1 MFLDFY
7 GLLEQPFGVTPDPTY
22 LYPTR
27 THREALESLSTGIK
41 ADRGFLALVAEP
53 GMGKTTLL
61 YQLLQ
66 ELRESA
72 RTVYLFNTQC
82 DSRELLRYVLD
93 ELGVDTQGMGLVAM
107 HTKLNAILFDEMLAG
122 KRFVL
127 VVDEAQNLGE
137 PVLETVRLLSNF
149 ETPHAKLLQIVLA
162 GQPALAAKLAKPE
175 LSQLRQR
182 IAVLSRLEPLSL
194 AETECYVE
202 HRLKVAGYWGEPL
215 FAPNA
220 LELIATQSKG
230 IPRNINNICYNSL
243 SVAHDRALKTV
254 TSEIVQEAL
263 THLDFASDFASN
275 VPQSPPISEPAPVPA
290 AVPIPRSVA
299 APDLS
304 AASGSARET
313 HRQITPQLTYKPL
326 KQFKLSRWISSSL
339 ALTGILLL
347 GSYYLLPSLLRIA
360 KPTQAAAAPTTS
372 NDSQK
377 SLTPFGP
384 ANSTVSTPRTYAAD
398 PQETD
403 SGQVLTIA
411 ARPQQ
416 TLQEIS
422 ILYLGHFDRHLFEE
436 ICLLNPELK
445 DPDHIQGGQLI
456 RLPLRAHAMTKAIDT
471 SEAGTTAK
479 KETSGKL
486 FTKFVALL
494 HGR

>member
-1 MFLDFY
+1 MFLDFH

-22 LYPTR
+22 LYPTQ

-82 DSRELLRYVLD
+82 DSRQLLRYVLD
-93 ELGVDTQGMGLVAM
+93 ELGIDTQGMGLVAM
-107 HTKLNAILFDEMLAG
+107 HTKLNAMLFDEMLAG

-127 VVDEAQNLGE
+127 VVDEAHNLSE
-137 PVLETVRLLSNF
+137 SVLETVRLLSNF

-162 GQPALAAKLAKPE
+162 GQPGLAAKLAKPE

-182 IAVLSRLEPLSL
+182 IAVLSRLEPLTL

-215 FAPNA
+215 FAANA

-230 IPRNINNICYNSL
+230 IPRDINNICYNSL
-243 SVAHDRALKTV
+243 SVAYGRGEKTV

-263 THLDFASDFASN
+263 ALLDFASDIASN
-275 VPQSPPISEPAPVPA
+275 LPQSPALSEPAPVPA
-290 AVPIPRSVA
+290 VAPVPRSA
-299 APDLS
+299 AGPDPV
-304 AASGSARET
+304 AASGSVGGN
-313 HRQITPQLTYKPL
+313 HRQPTPQLTYKPL
-326 KQFKLSRWISSSL
+326 KHFNLPRWISSAI
-339 ALTGILLL
+339 ALTSIFLL
-347 GSYYLLPSLLRIA
+347 GSWYLAPSLLRIVE
-360 KPTQAAAAPTTS
+360 PTQAAAVPTTS
-372 NDSQK
+372 ENTPK
-377 SLTPFGP
+377 SLTPFEP
-384 ANSTVSTPRTYAAD
+384 ANATVSTPATYAAD

-422 ILYLGHFDRHLFEE
+422 VLYLGHFDRHLFEE
-436 ICLLNPELK
+436 ICALNPELK
-445 DPDHIQGGQLI
+445 DPDHIQAGQLI
-456 RLPLRAHAMTKAIDT
+456 RLPLRPHAMTKVIDT
-471 SEAGTTAK
+471 LEAATTAK
-479 KETSGKL
+479 KETSGSL
-486 FTKFVALL
+486 FAKVVAVL